1 MNTENRDDEF
11 LRKRKARQRKIRRR
25 RIKIFLVLLLLLAV
39 GAGVILSLTV
49 FFKIESI
56 SASGSSKYSAEEIIA
71 ASGIKKG
78 DNLFVSSVNDEK
90 LKRKLPYIEKITVK
104 RSLPALYGYFF
115 DIRQLA
121 FKLPYIEKITVK
133 RSLPATFTIKV
144 TDAEEYVCY
153 LSGDK
158 YYPVSRSGRVLSK
171 TDEKSEG
178 IPEISAG
185 GLTLKVGRKLAF
197 AKEKTENTLNEIFE
211 NAEKTEIR
219 VTRVDITDELA
230 ITLGVD
236 GRFTVNLGTSNY
248 IDKKF
253 AHLSGMMKNMDASAA
268 GKINLS
274 MWTPSN
280 AEGSFVSSAS
290 GG

>member
-1 MNTENRDDEF
+1 MNTNNRDDEF

-25 RIKIFLVLLLLLAV
+25 RIKIFLVLLFVLAV

-56 SASGSSKYSAEEIIA
+56 SASGSSKYSAEQIIA
-71 ASGIKKG
+71 ATGIKKG
-78 DNLFVSSVNDEK
+78 DNLFISSVNEEK
-90 LKRKLPYIEKITVK
+90 LKTQLPYIEKV
-104 RSLPALYGYFF
+104 
-115 DIRQLA
+115 
-121 FKLPYIEKITVK
+121 TVK

-144 TDAEEYVCY
+144 TDAAEYVCY
-153 LSGDK
+153 LSGNK
-158 YYPVSRSGRVLSK
+158 YYPVSKSGRVLSEAA
-171 TDEKSEG
+171 EKPEG
-178 IPEISAG
+178 IPEISAA
-185 GLTLKVGRKLAF
+185 GLTLKVGQKLTF
-197 AKEKTENTLNEIFE
+197 DKEKTENTLNEIFE
-211 NAEKTEIR
+211 SAQKTGVKI
-219 VTRVDITDELA
+219 TKVDITDELA
-230 ITLGVD
+230 ITVGVD

-253 AHLSGMMKNMDASAA
+253 AHLAGMIKNMDETAK

-280 AEGSFVSSAS
+280 TEGSFVSSVS

>member
-1 MNTENRDDEF
+1 M
-11 LRKRKARQRKIRRR
+11 
-25 RIKIFLVLLLLLAV
+25 
-39 GAGVILSLTV
+39 
-49 FFKIESI
+49 
-56 SASGSSKYSAEEIIA
+56 
-71 ASGIKKG
+71 
-78 DNLFVSSVNDEK
+78 
-90 LKRKLPYIEKITVK
+90 
-104 RSLPALYGYFF
+104 
-115 DIRQLA
+115 
-121 FKLPYIEKITVK
+121 
-133 RSLPATFTIKV
+133 

-171 TDEKSEG
+171 TEEKPEG

-219 VTRVDITDELA
+219 ITRVDITDELA

-280 AEGSFVSSAS
+280 TEGSFVSSAS

>member
-104 RSLPALYGYFF
+104 RSLPA
-115 DIRQLA
+115 
-121 FKLPYIEKITVK
+121 
-133 RSLPATFTIKV
+133 TFTIKV

-153 LSGDK
+153 LSGNK

-171 TDEKSEG
+171 TDEKPEG

-185 GLTLKVGRKLAF
+185 GLTLKVGQKACLCQGKNRK
-197 AKEKTENTLNEIFE
+197 
-211 NAEKTEIR
+211 
-219 VTRVDITDELA
+219 
-230 ITLGVD
+230 
-236 GRFTVNLGTSNY
+236 Y
-248 IDKKF
+248 IKR
-253 AHLSGMMKNMDASAA
+253 N
-268 GKINLS
+268 I
-274 MWTPSN
+274 
-280 AEGSFVSSAS
+280 
-290 GG
+290 